1 VINKNYKLFK
11 IKNPYKIWI
20 IDDFFDKK
28 IIDNI
33 NKMWVEQNTG
43 LWGSGYEKVDG
54 KKNILEQGMTWLND
68 YELMPEE
75 ISDVLKYFH
84 TENFTKKLE
93 DITGIDNLITD
104 KSRNWSG
111 MRTMLPN
118 SHQLIHSD
126 ARTHPKNGL
135 RKELTCLLYVNENY
149 DKKRDKG
156 CYEVWSDDM
165 SERLYEIEP
174 LYNRFVIFHNT
185 DTAYHGVPEVGESER
200 RALTFGVLK
209 NAKSSGRTKALF
221 KARKEDSN
229 EVRKIAK
236 KRLEV

>member
-1 VINKNYKLFK
+1 MINKNYKLFK
-11 IKNPYKIWI
+11 INNPYKIWI

-28 IIDNI
+28 IIDDI
-33 NKMWVEQNTG
+33 NKVWVEQNTG
-43 LWGSGYEKVDG
+43 LWGSGYGEVGG

-68 YELMPEE
+68 YELMPKE

-93 DITGIDNLITD
+93 SITDINNLITD
-104 KSRNWSG
+104 ESRNWSG

-118 SHQLIHSD
+118 SYQLIHSD

-135 RKELTCLLYVNENY
+135 RRELTCLLYINENY
-149 DKKRDKG
+149 NRKRDEG

-165 SERLYEIEP
+165 SKRLHEIEP

-185 DTAYHGVPEVGESER
+185 DTAYHGVPKVGKSER

-221 KARKEDSN
+221 KSREGDDKSVDE
-229 EVRKIAK
+229 IAK

>member
-1 VINKNYKLFK
+1 MINKNYKLFK

-209 NAKSSGRTKALF
+209 NAK
-221 KARKEDSN
+221 
-229 EVRKIAK
+229 
-236 KRLEV
+236 